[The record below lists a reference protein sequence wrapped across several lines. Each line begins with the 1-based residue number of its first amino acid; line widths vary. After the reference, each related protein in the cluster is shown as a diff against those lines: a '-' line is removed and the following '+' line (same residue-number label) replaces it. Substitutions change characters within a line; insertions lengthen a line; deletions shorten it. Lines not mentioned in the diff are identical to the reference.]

1 MKKTLA
7 FMVALFSLAGVVLLL
22 SGCAAL
28 EKQPAEIG
36 TSGPPHQ
43 LIFYNKEELAAFLDA
58 PNLSDT
64 ELEQFLDDND
74 YSMNGVD
81 SRESLDTVLQAIT
94 EKPFPVVK
102 DAALTDINVHV
113 ETNRLYARYET
124 ETGEVYSFKYGLQ
137 EELQDQKDAMSYGDA
152 KIEDIFS
159 VNADEPFTAIKIRND
174 EEDLDGVY
182 FIETPE
188 TFVLVRLFKMESEKI
203 QENLRKIGFDRITNI
218 A

>member
-58 PNLSDT
+58 LNLSDT

-81 SRESLDTVLQAIT
+81 SREEPTCFGAIV
-94 EKPFPVVK
+94 FFSM
-102 DAALTDINVHV
+102 
-113 ETNRLYARYET
+113 
-124 ETGEVYSFKYGLQ
+124 SFR
-137 EELQDQKDAMSYGDA
+137 S
-152 KIEDIFS
+152 F
-159 VNADEPFTAIKIRND
+159 
-174 EEDLDGVY
+174 
-182 FIETPE
+182 
-188 TFVLVRLFKMESEKI
+188 
-203 QENLRKIGFDRITNI
+203 
-218 A
+218 